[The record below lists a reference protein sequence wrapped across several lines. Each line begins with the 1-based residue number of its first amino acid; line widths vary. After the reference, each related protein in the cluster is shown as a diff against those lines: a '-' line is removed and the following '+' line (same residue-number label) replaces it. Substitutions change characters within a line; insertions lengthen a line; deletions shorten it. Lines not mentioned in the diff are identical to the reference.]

1 MLKWSSLEDWGSGNV
16 RVALD
21 YVARR
26 GDGATAGGYS
36 TSQSFSAAESM
47 TGATRSWTVG
57 SLGDPWWAMDGLS
70 SVSRIRVYKVVDGV
84 EVLVSDST
92 GDLLQTATLSWQ
104 KSPVEGT
111 QVDLYYRAANPA
123 QPSAQWNTSDGSWT
137 KLSTGTGIETR
148 GSRYWVDLGSVP
160 AGQYNY
166 VLVYKR
172 PGETQAYAQG
182 TGTFAVASTTAVGA
196 TQIAGFVEE
205 PGLDLVSTGSA
216 SFGTSL
222 TTNWE
227 GSNSVTLKWSSLRD
241 WGSGNVRVALDYVA
255 RRGDGATAGG
265 YSTSQTFSATDAMT
279 GATLSWTVGSPGDP
293 WWAMDGLSSVS
304 RIRVYKVVDGVEV
317 LLHDSSVGD
326 RIQPERLILRG
337 NTAGLSAVEVRDE
350 QGSLLGTRATALLGN
365 GVYAVDVSDLARG
378 RYTFTPVVN
387 GTAAAYR
394 QGFEVRGSVAVGKPV
409 IQEHGTYVDL
419 VGTGSASYGTS
430 LTTDWEGSNCVTLR
444 WTVGSP
450 WDPWWAMDGLSS
462 VSLIRVYKVVDGVEV
477 LMADSTCDAYTP
489 RLELSNLP
497 AAASIVTLEYRK
509 AGSTDPF
516 LLKSTTQIGTGW
528 FSASYDDVPV
538 GAYEYRLTVRDAANN
553 PLDLTS
559 VGGNAQGQISG
570 SIEIRRGGQD
580 LPDSPGNVVT
590 VAKTIASYNAFGE
603 VTA

>member
-47 TGATRSWTVG
+47 TGATLSWTVG

-84 EVLVSDST
+84 EVL
-92 GDLLQTATLSWQ
+92 
-104 KSPVEGT
+104 
-111 QVDLYYRAANPA
+111 
-123 QPSAQWNTSDGSWT
+123 
-137 KLSTGTGIETR
+137 
-148 GSRYWVDLGSVP
+148 
-160 AGQYNY
+160 
-166 VLVYKR
+166 
-172 PGETQAYAQG
+172 
-182 TGTFAVASTTAVGA
+182 
-196 TQIAGFVEE
+196 
-205 PGLDLVSTGSA
+205 
-216 SFGTSL
+216 
-222 TTNWE
+222 
-227 GSNSVTLKWSSLRD
+227 
-241 WGSGNVRVALDYVA
+241 
-255 RRGDGATAGG
+255 
-265 YSTSQTFSATDAMT
+265 
-279 GATLSWTVGSPGDP
+279 
-293 WWAMDGLSSVS
+293 
-304 RIRVYKVVDGVEV
+304 
-317 LLHDSSVGD
+317 
-326 RIQPERLILRG
+326 
-337 NTAGLSAVEVRDE
+337 
-350 QGSLLGTRATALLGN
+350 
-365 GVYAVDVSDLARG
+365 
-378 RYTFTPVVN
+378 
-387 GTAAAYR
+387 
-394 QGFEVRGSVAVGKPV
+394 
-409 IQEHGTYVDL
+409 
-419 VGTGSASYGTS
+419 
-430 LTTDWEGSNCVTLR
+430 
-444 WTVGSP
+444 
-450 WDPWWAMDGLSS
+450 
-462 VSLIRVYKVVDGVEV
+462 
-477 LMADSTCDAYTP
+477 MADSTGDAYTP

>member
-47 TGATRSWTVG
+47 TGATLSWTVG

-160 AGQYNY
+160 AGQFNY

-394 QGFEVRGSVAVGKPV
+394 QGFEVRGSGAVGKPV

-419 VGTGSASYGTS
+419 VGTGSASFGTS
-430 LTTDWEGSNCVTLR
+430 LTTNWEGSNSVTLKWSSLQDWGSGNVR
-444 WTVGSP
+444 VALDYVARRGDGATAGGYSTSQSFSAAESMTGATLSWTVGSLG
-450 WDPWWAMDGLSS
+450 DPWWAMDGLSS
-462 VSLIRVYKVVDGVEV
+462 VSRIRVYKVVDGVEV
-477 LMADSTCDAYTP
+477 LMADSTGDAYTP

-538 GAYEYRLTVRDAANN
+538 GAYE
-553 PLDLTS
+553 
-559 VGGNAQGQISG
+559 
-570 SIEIRRGGQD
+570 
-580 LPDSPGNVVT
+580 
-590 VAKTIASYNAFGE
+590 
-603 VTA
+603 